1 MVRDARFSEQAM
13 TDAPL
18 CVVCSKPILP
28 GDRRPDGE
36 DLHATCDRR
45 RRVRET
51 VKCIVCNEPIRSR
64 DGVARLGDV
73 LVHGKCYVRARQPE
87 PKPTDPDVT
96 APSVNGSARD
106 DRWAN
111 RLLRRVFGSRT
122 AAGSS

>member
-1 MVRDARFSEQAM
+1 MS
-13 TDAPL
+13 DAPL

-28 GDRRPDGE
+28 GDRRLDGE

-45 RRVRET
+45 RRVREP